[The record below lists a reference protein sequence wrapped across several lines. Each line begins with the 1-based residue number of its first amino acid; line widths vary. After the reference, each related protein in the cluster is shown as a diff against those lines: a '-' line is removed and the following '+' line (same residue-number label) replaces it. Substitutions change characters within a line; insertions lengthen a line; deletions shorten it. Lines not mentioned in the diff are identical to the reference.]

1 MWFRS
6 ALVVTLSLTCV
17 LFAFGRQDNG
27 PRVTSHVQGTV
38 VDAFGRPI
46 PAALVQIG
54 SLNGGAME
62 SVVTDG
68 LGMFSVEISGEEPY
82 RATVVT
88 AQGTEEFMLTGPI
101 QQDMT
106 LRMHEGAA
114 PRVSRAAQPTVSVND
129 LEAPSKAKSKLA
141 SATKAADKSDF
152 AKAWRLVNE
161 AIRIAPSWGRAY
173 LLRGA
178 LSFTNHNYVSAQS
191 DFATAVA
198 HDPNNALALTEMGKL
213 YTTTNEYER
222 ARTYLQRALQLP
234 PVQWPTFLEL
244 ARLDVLQHRFAEAH
258 DMATRA
264 MACQPAPPAGIHYI
278 DGIADYFL
286 HDYPLATA
294 QFKLFLKQAPQTAEF
309 AASRASAEHDLKV
322 LAGLTPHP

>member
-1 MWFRS
+1 M
-6 ALVVTLSLTCV
+6 
-17 LFAFGRQDNG
+17 LFAFGRQDGG
-27 PRVTSHVQGTV
+27 PRASSHVQGTV

-54 SLNGGAME
+54 SLNGGATE
-62 SVVTDG
+62 SAVTDG
-68 LGMFSVEISGEEPY
+68 LGMFSVEVSGQEPY

-88 AQGTEEFMLTGPI
+88 RQGTEEFTLSGPI
-101 QQDMT
+101 QLDMT
-106 LRMHEGAA
+106 LRMREGAA
-114 PRVSRAAQPTVSVND
+114 PRADRTVQPTVSVND
-129 LEAPSKAKSKLA
+129 LAAPSKAKSKLA

-152 AKAWRLVNE
+152 AKAWKLVNE

-213 YTTTNEYER
+213 YTTTDQYER
-222 ARTYLQRALQLP
+222 ARTYLERALQLP
-234 PVQWPTFLEL
+234 PVQWPTYLEM

-258 DMATRA
+258 EMATRA

-286 HDYPLATA
+286 HQYRLAAA
-294 QFKLFLKQAPQTAEF
+294 QFKLFLKQAPQSADF
-309 AASRASAEHDLKV
+309 AAARRSAAHDLQV
-322 LAGLTPHP
+322 LAGLRPQP

>member
-27 PRVTSHVQGTV
+27 PPTITQVQGTV
-38 VDAFGRPI
+38 VDPFGRPI

-54 SLNGGAME
+54 SLHGGAIE
-62 SVVTDG
+62 SAVTDG
-68 LGMFSVEISGEEPY
+68 QGMFSVEITGEEPY

-88 AQGTEEFMLTGPI
+88 AGGTEDFMLTGPLLP
-101 QQDMT
+101 DMV
-106 LRMHEGAA
+106 LRMREGAA
-114 PRVSRAAQPTVSVND
+114 PSAGRATQPTVSVND
-129 LEAPSKAKSKLA
+129 LAAPSKAKSKLVG
-141 SATKAADKSDF
+141 ATKAADKSDF
-152 AKAWRLVNE
+152 SKAWRLVNE
-161 AIRIAPSWGRAY
+161 AIQMAPNWGRAY

-178 LSFTNHNYVSAQS
+178 LSFTNHNYLSAQS

-213 YTTTNEYER
+213 YTTMNRYEL

-234 PVQWPTFLEL
+234 PVQWPTYLEM

-278 DGIADYFL
+278 DGIAAYFL
-286 HDYPLATA
+286 HHYRLAAA
-294 QFKLFLKQAPQTAEF
+294 QFKFFLKQAPQTAAF
-309 AASRASAEHDLKV
+309 AAARASAEHDLKL
-322 LAGLTPHP
+322 LARLTPQP

>member
-17 LFAFGRQDNG
+17 LLAFGRQDNG
-27 PRVTSHVQGTV
+27 PRITSHVEGTV
-38 VDAFGRPI
+38 VDAFGQPI

-62 SVVTDG
+62 SAVTNG
-68 LGMFSVEISGEEPY
+68 LGMFSLEINGEEPY

-88 AQGTEEFMLTGPI
+88 GQGTQEFMLTGPI
-101 QQDMT
+101 QEGMV

-114 PRVSRAAQPTVSVND
+114 PRVSRAAPPTVSVND

-141 SATKAADKSDF
+141 SATKAANKSEF
-152 AKAWRLVNE
+152 SKAWKLVNE

-178 LSFTNHNYVSAQS
+178 LSFTNHNYISAES

-198 HDPNNALALTEMGKL
+198 RDPNNALALTEMGKL
-213 YTTTNEYER
+213 YATTDQYER
-222 ARTYLQRALQLP
+222 ARTYLRRALQLP
-234 PVQWPTFLEL
+234 PVQWPTYLEM

-258 DMATRA
+258 EMAARA

-286 HDYPLATA
+286 HQYRLATA
-294 QFKLFLKQAPQTAEF
+294 QFKLFLKEAPQTADF

-322 LAGLTPHP
+322 LARLKPQP